1 MSRVSIA
8 GVSMLIQESTR
19 PIGGMLALAIF
30 LSLGLLHE
38 SCSAQRKYENPNDP
52 RVKAVADKCVEFIEE
67 RLSGGNIGG
76 RTVGALSII
85 EHSKRYTGEVPMD
98 HPGVKGIIDELSS
111 LARSGSDSV
120 IDGKEMYF
128 PCLAM
133 ITLAEYDAKKYKKE
147 IEILLDGIIARQ
159 LDHGGYSYKGQ
170 VEPDTSQSQFAALAF
185 YVAYQHRIPFN
196 PKYPQKLLQFFVD
209 YQANN
214 GSWNYRPRIGE
225 VAATRSNSIHSA
237 SLSSVYLLAD
247 MLNLSRRVKNFGPSS
262 PGEAGLPKNVSLYIP
277 PIGELGDGKV
287 AKLWARGDEPV
298 VKFDKKSLSASKS
311 QGNSWYESN
320 FTIPG
325 QKWNAYFMYAFE
337 RYAFFK
343 EQADGRMGGS
353 TGSWYDRGV
362 DYLAATQAEN
372 GSFTAKEPAMFPV
385 AATSLSLLFL
395 VRASEVISLPPA
407 EGELGGGEGFGSG
420 TITQRADGT
429 IVASDAQQS
438 LSSLMGALQDDNL
451 DERQLAQLN
460 DAMKRAIREF
470 KSSGKKSRV
479 EIKAFLQ
486 SMISEKNFLRR
497 MIAIKFLASEQDMD
511 NVPALLYALG
521 DPDERVCIEA
531 HNGLRLISR
540 KFDTFKYQ
548 PQGNREDNLAQFV
561 RLKQQW
567 TKWFLQI
574 RPDAELLE

>member
-1 MSRVSIA
+1 MA
-8 GVSMLIQESTR
+8 GVSNLIQKSTR
-19 PIGGMLALAIF
+19 PCGGMFALVF
-30 LSLGLLHE
+30 LLSFGILHE
-38 SCSAQRKYENPNDP
+38 SCSAQRKYEDPSDP
-52 RVKAVADKCVEFIEE
+52 RVKAVADRCVEFIEGK
-67 RLSGGNIGG
+67 LGGGDLGN
-76 RTVGALSII
+76 RTIGALAII
-85 EHSKRYTGEVPMD
+85 EHSKRYTGEVPIN
-98 HPGVKGIIDELSS
+98 HPGVKPLVEELASM
-111 LARSGSDSV
+111 AKAGSATV
-120 IDGKEMYF
+120 LDGKEMYF
-128 PCLAM
+128 PCLAL
-133 ITLAEYDAKKYKKE
+133 ITLAEFDARTYKEE
-147 IEILLDGIIARQ
+147 IGIMLDGIIARQ
-159 LDHGGYSYKGQ
+159 LDHGGFSYKGQ
-170 VEPDTSQSQFAALAF
+170 AEPDTSQSQFAALAF
-185 YVAYQHRIPFN
+185 YVAYQHRIPFKPEY
-196 PKYPQKLLQFFVD
+196 PKRLLQFFVD

-214 GSWNYRPRIGE
+214 GSWNYRPKLGE

-247 MLNLSRRVKNFGPSS
+247 MLNLSRRVKTFSPTA
-262 PGEAGLPKNVSLYIP
+262 PGEVGLPKNVSLYIP

-287 AKLWARGDEPV
+287 AKLWARTSEPV
-298 VKFDKKSLSASKS
+298 VKFDKKSLNSTKSK
-311 QGNSWYESN
+311 GNSWFESN

-353 TGSWYDRGV
+353 TSLWYDIGV

-372 GSFTAKEPAMFPV
+372 GSFKAKEPAMLQM
-385 AATSLSLLFL
+385 ATTALSLLFL

-429 IVASDAQQS
+429 LVASDAQQS

-470 KSSGKKSRV
+470 KSTGNKSRV

-486 SMISEKNFLRR
+486 SMISERNFFRR

-521 DPDERVCIEA
+521 DPDVRVCLEA

-548 PQGNREDNLAQFV
+548 PQGNREDNLAEFV